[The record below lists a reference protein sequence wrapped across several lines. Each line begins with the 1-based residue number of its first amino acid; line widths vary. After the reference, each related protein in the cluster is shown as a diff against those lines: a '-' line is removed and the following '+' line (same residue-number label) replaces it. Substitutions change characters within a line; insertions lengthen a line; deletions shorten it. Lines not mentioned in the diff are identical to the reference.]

1 MDKQRAIDELIYWQK
16 KPTDT
21 EIAHGMAD
29 EILCDFLIGLGYG
42 DIVEE
47 YKKIDKWYD

>member
-16 KPTDT
+16 SEDK
-21 EIAHGMAD
+21 EAAHIEAD
-29 EILCDFLIGLGYG
+29 QVLCDFLISLGYD

-47 YKKIDKWYD
+47 YIKIDKWCC